1 MAQELTGLEYLKKKE
16 IKNMKCDMDK
26 PFAFISYSH
35 DDYDSQIVMNVFKQL
50 ISRGHNLWIDTANM
64 PADEHAW
71 KKSARNALK
80 NKNCKIA
87 FFFRSESSMIK
98 DTIAKELYT
107 IKLLKHIRLIVTV
120 DIWHEEG
127 MDANTYYA
135 DVLNNGP
142 DEEFDA
148 CDKICESVST
158 ECKAIRLA
166 GDAGNNILRLVDEM
180 EEELRAIEA
189 ISDNSDDDNEIID
202 ETGDDSEGKGAD
214 EDDIGNG
221 KIDDD
226 EADEDETDDGQ
237 GERETRE
244 TVEIVSD
251 GSIFHIKG
259 RDGLYDAFYR
269 KDEGKYTVLRGSKVR
284 YSENYTP
291 KKIWEQN
298 KNHITEDG
306 YLLCDIGDLTIS
318 AAAKLIEGISTS
330 GKELDTPEKLMGVDE
345 SYTVSFNVSRTAGRT
360 GTIRISNEQKSIFS
374 DGYHYYIFDVEYRAG
389 RREQANLMYDT
400 FKALTDKHPNKV
412 SDIVQKCTSVAK
424 KDEVS
429 YPGTRNSK
437 PPYFRMCKE
446 FTVSE
451 TVYVVGASYS
461 FESKIAE
468 IYKMIDACEEEI
480 SVFRLEGY
488 EHKQGNGK
496 TNMINVQNE
505 EKAQVGEFEYVLWG
519 IAHNANKMADMMHD
533 VFDLI
538 AEKFPDSI
546 PDMADNDSITS
557 VARKDDVKNENLPP
571 SKLNYFKIKRE
582 HLVSGITY
590 YVSASY
596 NQKQGVGQ
604 LKKMLVLCE
613 GNSDGFKIT
622 KAPEKSVH
630 SSGKSE
636 KKGIGELF
644 DE

>member
-26 PFAFISYSH
+26 PYAFISYSH

-50 ISRGHNLWIDTANM
+50 TSRGHNLWIDTANM
-64 PADEHAW
+64 PADEHTW
-71 KKSARNALK
+71 KKSARDALR

-98 DTIAKELYT
+98 NTIAKELGT
-107 IKLLKHIRLIVTV
+107 IILLKHIKSIVTV

-127 MDANTYYA
+127 MDADTYYA
-135 DVLNNGP
+135 DVLNDGT
-142 DEEFDA
+142 EEEIDA
-148 CDKICESVST
+148 CDKICESVDT
-158 ECKAIRLA
+158 ECKAIRFA
-166 GDAGNNILRLVDEM
+166 TDARNDILSLVDEM
-180 EEELRAIEA
+180 EEELRAIG
-189 ISDNSDDDNEIID
+189 STSSNSAEID
-202 ETGDDSEGKGAD
+202 ELGDDSEEDGAN
-214 EDDIGNG
+214 EDDIGDG
-221 KIDDD
+221 EIDEGDD
-226 EADEDETDDGQ
+226 ETDAEEIDDGQ
-237 GERETRE
+237 GKEETNE
-244 TVEIVSD
+244 IIKIVSD

-259 RDGLYDAFYR
+259 KAGLYDAFYR
-269 KDEGKYTVLRGSKVR
+269 NEEGKYTVLRGSKVR

-374 DGYHYYIFDVEYRAG
+374 DGYLYYIFDVEYRAG

-412 SDIVQKCTSVAK
+412 SDIAQKCTSVAK
-424 KDEVS
+424 KDDVLYS
-429 YPGTRNSK
+429 GTRDSK

-468 IYKMIDACEEEI
+468 IYKMIEACEEEI

-488 EHKQGNGK
+488 EHKQRNGK
-496 TNMINVQNE
+496 TNMINAQNE

-538 AEKFPDSI
+538 AEKFPDRIS
-546 PDMADNDSITS
+546 DMADNDSITS
-557 VARKDDVKNENLPP
+557 VARKDDVENGNLPP
-571 SKLNYFKIKRE
+571 NKLNYFISKKE
-582 HLVSGITY
+582 HSVSGSKY
-590 YVSASY
+590 YVSTRY
-596 NQKQGVGQ
+596 NREQGVGQ
-604 LKKMLVLCE
+604 LKKMLILCE

>member
-26 PFAFISYSH
+26 PYAFISYSH

-50 ISRGHNLWIDTANM
+50 TSRGHNLWIDTANM
-64 PADEHAW
+64 PADEHTW
-71 KKSARNALK
+71 KKSARDALR

-98 DTIAKELYT
+98 NTIAKELGT
-107 IKLLKHIRLIVTV
+107 IILLKHIKSIVTV

-127 MDANTYYA
+127 MDADTYYA
-135 DVLNNGP
+135 DVLNDGT
-142 DEEFDA
+142 EEEIDA
-148 CDKICESVST
+148 CDKICESVDT
-158 ECKAIRLA
+158 ECKAIRFA
-166 GDAGNNILRLVDEM
+166 TDARNDILSLVDEM
-180 EEELRAIEA
+180 EEELRAIG
-189 ISDNSDDDNEIID
+189 STSSNSAEID
-202 ETGDDSEGKGAD
+202 ELGDDSEEDGAN
-214 EDDIGNG
+214 EDDIGDG
-221 KIDDD
+221 EIDEGDD
-226 EADEDETDDGQ
+226 ETDAEEIDDGQ
-237 GERETRE
+237 GKEETNE
-244 TVEIVSD
+244 IIKIVSD

-259 RDGLYDAFYR
+259 KAGLYDAFYR
-269 KDEGKYTVLRGSKVR
+269 NEEGKYTVLRGSKVR

-374 DGYHYYIFDVEYRAG
+374 DGYLYYIFDVEYRAG
-389 RREQANLMYDT
+389 RREQANLIYDT

-412 SDIVQKCTSVAK
+412 SDIAQKCTSVAK
-424 KDEVS
+424 KDDVLYS
-429 YPGTRNSK
+429 GTRDSK

-468 IYKMIDACEEEI
+468 IYKMIEACEEEI

-488 EHKQGNGK
+488 EHKQRNGK
-496 TNMINVQNE
+496 TNMINAQNE

-538 AEKFPDSI
+538 AEKFPDRIS
-546 PDMADNDSITS
+546 DMADNDSITS
-557 VARKDDVKNENLPP
+557 VARKDDVENGNLPP
-571 SKLNYFKIKRE
+571 NKLNYFISKKE
-582 HLVSGITY
+582 HSVSGSKY
-590 YVSASY
+590 YVSTRY
-596 NQKQGVGQ
+596 NREQGVGQ
-604 LKKMLVLCE
+604 LKKMLILCE